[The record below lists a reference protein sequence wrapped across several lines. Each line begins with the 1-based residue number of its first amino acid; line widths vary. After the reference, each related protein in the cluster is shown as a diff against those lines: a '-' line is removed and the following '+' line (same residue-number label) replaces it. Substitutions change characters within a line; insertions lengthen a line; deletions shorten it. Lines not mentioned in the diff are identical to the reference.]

1 MATTP
6 DTIEE
11 LLGADL
17 IEAIER
23 LDIHSSKV
31 FAGRLPGE
39 RRSKRRG
46 QSVEFDD
53 YRPYVPGDDLRHID
67 WNVYARSERF
77 FLKLFREEEDLSV
90 DIVVDASASMRLGEP
105 MKLLF
110 ATRLA
115 VALAYIGLCRQ
126 NRVSCAV
133 VGGSF
138 EDFDGP
144 IRRTAPR
151 RGRRSV
157 KPVCDFLLDALHQSS
172 RDVEPRPGPSFH
184 DVCRRLALGR
194 SGRGVMVLI
203 SDFMFREGYLP
214 GLNYLAGNVS
224 AGGFDTYAMQV
235 LSPLELDPGRE
246 GSQMVGDLRLL
257 DAEGGPAAEVTLTA
271 PLIRR
276 YRQRLEG
283 FIEGLSHACRAREI
297 DHLLVPS
304 DEPIGPL
311 LMGRLRREG
320 LVR

>member
-1 MATTP
+1 MPATP
-6 DTIEE
+6 GTIEE
-11 LLGADL
+11 LLGSEL

-90 DIVVDASASMRLGEP
+90 DIVVDATASMRMGEP
-105 MKLLF
+105 NKLLY

-133 VGGSF
+133 FGGSF
-138 EDFDGP
+138 EDFSGP

-157 KPVCDFLLDALHQSS
+157 KPVCDFLLDAFRRSMQV
-172 RDVEPRPGPSFH
+172 VEPRPGPGFH

-194 SGRGVMVLI
+194 TGRGVMVLI
-203 SDFMFREGYLP
+203 SDFLFREGYLP
-214 GLNYLAGNVS
+214 GLNYLAGNVG
-224 AGGFDTYAMQV
+224 AGGFDTYAVQI
-235 LSPLELDPGRE
+235 LSPDEMDPGRE
-246 GSQMVGDLRLL
+246 GTRMIGDLRLL
-257 DAEGGPAAEVTLTA
+257 DAEGGPAAEVTLTT
-271 PLIRR
+271 PLIRK
-276 YRQRLEG
+276 YRERLER
-283 FIEGLSHACRAREI
+283 FIEGMTHACRAREI
-297 DHLLVPS
+297 GHLLVSS
-304 DEPIGPL
+304 DEAIGPL
-311 LMGRLRREG
+311 LLERLRREG